1 MKKTAF
7 LVSLAFLGV
16 ASQARAMEG
25 HWPWSRVQAMLN
37 RDGFVKTVTNCRDT
51 NSYVAQHCT
60 IDFQN
65 SDGVRISV
73 AVRNTFDNRPDY
85 VYRIVCT
92 ASCSLF
98 RGL

>member
-1 MKKTAF
+1 MKKTVISA
-7 LVSLAFLGV
+7 LLLAGLGYP
-16 ASQARAMEG
+16 ASALEG

-92 ASCSLF
+92 ASCSQF